1 MSKIWCFGDS
11 FTAGDGCRPGED
23 FYEKYKKEGD
33 KRWPEWIEEWTGINV
48 VNKGRSGSSND
59 MIIDSIILNFDKIK
73 SGDCAIIGKSLS
85 NRYDVPYKDEEGN
98 EVLVPVYANWVENSS
113 TNWNIIESFDRDQL
127 ETIINFQYYFSA
139 HKLYAERQDNRFDFI
154 VKRLKEKNINVFFW
168 EWYKIYTQHETID
181 EASNYTNLDGHWSFK
196 GNKTFATYLV
206 TKFFNN
212 LNNYNISGI
221 DFKNIKTLL

>member
-1 MSKIWCFGDS
+1 MNKIWCFGDS

-33 KRWPEWIEEWTGINV
+33 KRWPEWITEWTGVNLI
-48 VNKGRSGSSND
+48 NKGRSGSSND
-59 MIIDSIILNFDKIK
+59 MIIDSILLNFDKIK

-85 NRYDVPYKDEEGN
+85 NRYDVPYKDKNGN

-113 TNWNIIESFDRDQL
+113 TNRNIIESFDKDQL

-139 HKLYAERQDNRFDFI
+139 HKLYAERQDIRFDFI
-154 VKRLKEKNINVFFW
+154 IKRLKEKNVNVFFW

-181 EASNYTNLDGHWSFK
+181 QASNYTNLDGHWSFK
-196 GNKTFATYLV
+196 GNKTFASYLA
-206 TKFFNN
+206 TKFFSN
-212 LNNYNISGI
+212 LNGYDINGV
-221 DFKNIKTLL
+221 DFKNIKTLV